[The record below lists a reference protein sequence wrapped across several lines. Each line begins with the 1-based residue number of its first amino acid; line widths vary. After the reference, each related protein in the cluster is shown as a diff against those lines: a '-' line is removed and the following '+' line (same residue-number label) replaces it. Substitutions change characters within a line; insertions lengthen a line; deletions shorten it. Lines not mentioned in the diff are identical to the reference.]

1 MKMKCLSNVERAT
14 YPIEL
19 VMDLTK
25 LYQFKGKDF
34 YYEDFLKNHLDGIIR
49 TTVEADTLAFCRIL
63 KLNVT
68 ENRLKLLIRKDSKPK
83 TKEEIVVKN
92 LKEVFDLIQAQSESI
107 ELTTNEFLQLGMRI
121 FRKHTRIDFDNEKSS
136 FLASINNNGSVIVY
150 NTDYGYKIL
159 HTDLENTKQYSLGDT
174 YFYSNDTEICKDFD
188 KILKDNPEKKI
199 YLVNWKTTDKNKKYE
214 KNYNLTKVYDAGHY
228 NFNLVNNTA

>member
-1 MKMKCLSNVERAT
+1 MKCLSNVERAT

-68 ENRLKLLIRKDSKPK
+68 ENRSIIENRVHMRTSSPLTLYIHVTDARSSKNLLI
-83 TKEEIVVKN
+83 
-92 LKEVFDLIQAQSESI
+92 
-107 ELTTNEFLQLGMRI
+107 
-121 FRKHTRIDFDNEKSS
+121 
-136 FLASINNNGSVIVY
+136 
-150 NTDYGYKIL
+150 
-159 HTDLENTKQYSLGDT
+159 
-174 YFYSNDTEICKDFD
+174 
-188 KILKDNPEKKI
+188 
-199 YLVNWKTTDKNKKYE
+199 
-214 KNYNLTKVYDAGHY
+214 
-228 NFNLVNNTA
+228 